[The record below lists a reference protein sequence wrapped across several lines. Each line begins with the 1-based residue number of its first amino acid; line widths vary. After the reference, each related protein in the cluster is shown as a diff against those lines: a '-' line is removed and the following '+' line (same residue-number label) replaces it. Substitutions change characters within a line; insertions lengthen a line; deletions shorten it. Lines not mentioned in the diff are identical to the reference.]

1 MGMLVARPVVI
12 EALTLELISD
22 VELRCSGTVQTE
34 GAQTEFS
41 RHLEELHE
49 HVVSKRLPVFTID
62 VRALTFVNSSAI
74 RVFVTG
80 ISRAKAASYKL
91 AFKTDRSITWH
102 RLSFSVLQS
111 LAPESVELLEKPGGR
126 SAAAGN

>member
-1 MGMLVARPVVI
+1 MEMQVARPVVI

-22 VELRCSGTVQTE
+22 AELRCSGIVQSE

-41 RHLEELHE
+41 RHLEELHA
-49 HVVSKRLPVFTID
+49 HVVKKRLPVFTID
-62 VRALTFVNSSAI
+62 VRPLTFVNSTAI

-80 ISRAKAASYKL
+80 IARAKAASYKL
-91 AFKTDRSITWH
+91 TFKTDRSITWH

-111 LAPESVELLEKPGGR
+111 LAPDSVEILEKAGGQ
-126 SAAAGN
+126 AATAGH

>member
-1 MGMLVARPVVI
+1 MGMQVARPVVI

-22 VELRCSGTVQTE
+22 EELRCSGAVQTE
-34 GAQTEFS
+34 GAQSEFS
-41 RHLEELHE
+41 RHLEELHTY
-49 HVVSKRLPVFTID
+49 VVSKRLPVFTID
-62 VRALTFVNSSAI
+62 VRTLTFVNSSAI

-102 RLSFSVLQS
+102 RLTFSVLQS
-111 LAPESVELLEKPGGR
+111 LAPDSVEILEKAGGR
-126 SAAAGN
+126 AATAGR

>member
-1 MGMLVARPVVI
+1 MQVARPVVI

-22 VELRCSGTVQTE
+22 GELKCSGTVQTDA
-34 GAQTEFS
+34 AQAEFS
-41 RHLEELHE
+41 RHLEELHA
-49 HVVSKRLPVFTID
+49 HIVRKRLQVFTID

-80 ISRAKAASYKL
+80 ISRAKAASYKV
-91 AFKTDRSITWH
+91 AFKTDRAITWH

-111 LAPESVELLEKPGGR
+111 LAPDSVEILEKPGGQAA
-126 SAAAGN
+126 SAGR